1 MAAELQHERDRLGIG
16 DRDPPERVAKRGSHA
31 WRRIKHERPGET
43 AEVVLG
49 ADCCGDPDR
58 LVPQAGARIGDKL
71 LEERHRHTPEP
82 LEGPETT
89 RAGGDSR
96 AAVGSHFLQ
105 RGDERRCGA
114 IDDLLPS
121 QVGYSRI
128 GSAEMLRQIV
138 RRHLRHVNRL
148 PDRLRRMPD
157 PPDPAPYTVAI
168 GMVSRHFVV
177 RDDLVVPID
186 HVEAAVGTKLDRNRT
201 KRGIGAGQQIGS
213 LAIRISFTRPAGD
226 DRLDL
231 IGDRIGDVEH
241 PLTWRGTDARAP
253 RTGPAIEVVRERET
267 AQAAAAH
274 LRRPEWRGHQ
284 RLVGPE
290 PVGRDG
296 RHEHAGL
303 VRKDRKAK
311 IVGLLEPPF
320 ALPRD
325 RQTPDIVGTGCD
337 RLEEGAIGSQPT
349 ELAGVE
355 SHLRCAI
362 GEW

>member
-1 MAAELQHERDRLGIG
+1 MAAELQHQRDRLGIG

-31 WRRIKHERPGET
+31 RRRIKHERPGET

-49 ADCCGDPDR
+49 ADKCGDPDR
-58 LVPQAGARIGDKL
+58 LVPQAGARIGDEL
-71 LEERHRHTPEP
+71 LEERHRRTPEP
-82 LEGPETT
+82 LESPETA
-89 RAGGDSR
+89 RAGGDSSPAIGR
-96 AAVGSHFLQ
+96 HFLK

-148 PDRLRRMPD
+148 PDRLRRVPD
-157 PPDPAPYTVAI
+157 PPDPAPYAVAI

-186 HVEAAVGTKLDRNRT
+186 HVEAAVGTELDRNRT
-201 KRGIGAGQQIGS
+201 KRGISAGKQIGS
-213 LAIRISFTRPAGD
+213 LAIRISFTRPVGD

-231 IGDRIGDVEH
+231 ISDRIGDVEH
-241 PLTWRGTDARAP
+241 PLTRRGPDARAP
-253 RTGPAIEVVRERET
+253 GAGPAIEVVRDRET

-274 LRRPEWRGHQ
+274 LRRPERRGHQ
-284 RLVGPE
+284 RLVGAE

-303 VRKDRKAK
+303 VRKDREAQ
-311 IVGLLEPPF
+311 IVCLLEPPF